1 MKFQCPKCLETF
13 IIYSETLHRTLSF
26 VAPEILVN
34 RGSAVPLSIQNI
46 SVKYLESEVGDF

>member
-1 MKFQCPKCLETF
+1 MNLQCPKCLETF